1 MKQAVGIVKALFRYP
16 VKSMAGETLTA
27 AQLGWHGIEG
37 DRRFAF
43 RRVQETG
50 GFPWLTAGRFPTL
63 IRYQPYS
70 AIAGNGAQPPTHV
83 RTPAGVELEL
93 AGEALRAELSAAF
106 GAEVQLM
113 QLNHG
118 MFDEAPLSLISTG
131 TLNTIAA
138 RAECAPDS
146 VDARRFRPNILVETI
161 ADAPF
166 PEDAWVGKLVV
177 FGEQPEA
184 PALSVAQRDV
194 RCAMVNL
201 DPETGSV
208 TPQILKA
215 TVQSNQNCAG
225 IYGATFRCGELAVGT
240 RVFLLDV

>member
-1 MKQAVGIVKALFRYP
+1 MKQEVGIVKAIYRYP
-16 VKSMAGETLTA
+16 VKSMAGESLAA

-50 GFPWLTAGRFPTL
+50 GFPWLTAGRLPAL

-70 AIAGNGAQPPTHV
+70 VVTGNGAPTHV
-83 RTPAGVELEL
+83 RTPSGAELEL
-93 AGEALRAELSAAF
+93 SGAALRQELTTAF
-106 GAEVQLM
+106 GAEVELM

-118 MFDEAPLSLISTG
+118 MFDEAPLSLITTA
-131 TLNTIAA
+131 TLETIAA
-138 RAECAPDS
+138 RAECAID
-146 VDARRFRPNILVETI
+146 VRRFRPNILLETSG
-161 ADAPF
+161 DALF
-166 PEDAWVGKLVV
+166 PEDAWIGKLIV

-184 PALSVAQRDV
+184 PAMSVAQRDV
-194 RCAMVNL
+194 RCAMINL
-201 DPETGSV
+201 DPATGSV

-215 TVQSNQNCAG
+215 TVQTNQNCAG
-225 IYGATFRCGELAVGT
+225 VYGAPFRCGEVAVGS